1 MQYLTAE
8 DLLNVHAV
16 IIAETGGSHGVRDP
30 GVLASLELLS
40 QQTAFGKELYPGLYI
55 KAAVYA
61 RNIIFNHPF
70 VDGNKRSAMAS
81 MDVFLQ
87 LNGYRINAPVGAIE
101 YFALAIIESRHSL
114 EEIAVWLEANSEAYS
129 HS

>member
-1 MQYLTAE
+1 MNYLTAE
-8 DLLNVHAV
+8 DLLNIHAV
-16 IIAETGGSHGVRDP
+16 IIAETGGSHGVRDS
-30 GVLASLELLS
+30 GALASLELLS

-55 KAAVYA
+55 KGAVYA

-87 LNGYRINAPVGAIE
+87 LNGYRINTPKGGIE
-101 YFALAIIESRHSL
+101 NFALSIIEHKHSL
-114 EEIAVWLEANSEAYS
+114 EEIAEWLEMNSEAS
-129 HS
+129 